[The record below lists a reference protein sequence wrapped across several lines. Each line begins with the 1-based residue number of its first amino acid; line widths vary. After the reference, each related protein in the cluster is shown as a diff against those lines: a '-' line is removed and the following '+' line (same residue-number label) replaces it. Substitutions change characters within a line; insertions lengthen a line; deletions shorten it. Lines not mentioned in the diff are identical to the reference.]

1 MVTTTTAAAAAF
13 PATFTT
19 DTLFF
24 QRALDEF
31 NQARRRQGLE
41 PQGFLELSSDDR
53 DNTITRAQELKL
65 EARARACANT

>member
-1 MVTTTTAAAAAF
+1 MVTTRIGTAAAF

-31 NQARRRQGLE
+31 NQARCRQGLE
-41 PQGFLELSSDDR
+41 PQGFLEVSSVDR
-53 DNTITRAQELKL
+53 DDILARSQEFKL
-65 EARARACANT
+65 EARALACANT